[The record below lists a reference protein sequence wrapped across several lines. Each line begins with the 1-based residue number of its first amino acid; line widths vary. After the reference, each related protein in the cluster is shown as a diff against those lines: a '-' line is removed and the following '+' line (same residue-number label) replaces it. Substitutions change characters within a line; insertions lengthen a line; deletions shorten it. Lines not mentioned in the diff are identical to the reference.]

1 MKLVFLPV
9 VLVLLGLCACSDDD
23 SGTSSMEDVEFQC
36 NVTGGYDW
44 VQQEIISPNTGVSI
58 AKVKKNDDGSQTAYF
73 IEKLDKVSMRNF
85 NKKCDSLE
93 RLSRRFDD
101 GSFICK
107 DSRVEFSITAPADEV
122 GQAISEIKEDMEEE
136 CDYYEQKYGRNKNKS
151 SSSKESSSS
160 IMSSSS
166 TSSSSLSSSSLS
178 SSSLSSSSSSSLSS
192 SSSFDENAYLYWYN
206 GSTWAVSITSNCLDS
221 ECFEDFENF
230 DFESATVSTS
240 TEGVNGGK
248 ALLLSGSGYIVLP
261 WDMNQEINEGSLD
274 FYFKPGEGFRESGS
288 YALVGNDGARMNL
301 IYWEGSLLFSKNLA
315 NTYIT
320 VAAEVSLNKDG
331 WNRITA
337 EWNAETGLIAI
348 FLDGK
353 QLVSK
358 VTEFAYYSPSDRGR
372 SDNVVMV
379 GHKGSC
385 CIDQLSEELF
395 GVGAFDNIRVVTNN
409 IFEITDISS
418 SSNEEESSSSSDEN
432 EDSSAE

>member
-1 MKLVFLPV
+1 MQMKLVFLPG
-9 VLVLLGLCACSDDD
+9 VLMLLGLFACSDND
-23 SGTSSMEDVEFQC
+23 SGTNSMEGGKFQC
-36 NVTGGYDW
+36 NVTSGVDW
-44 VQQEIISPNTGVSI
+44 VQQEIISPYTGVSV
-58 AKVKKNDDGSQTAYF
+58 AKVVEYDDGSQTAFF
-73 IEKLDKVSMRNF
+73 IEKLDKMNRLAFSE
-85 NKKCDSLE
+85 KCDSLK
-93 RLSRRFDD
+93 RMSQRFDE
-101 GSFICK
+101 GSLVCK
-107 DSRVEFSITAPADEV
+107 NSRIEFSITVSVDEV
-122 GQAISEIKEDMEEE
+122 SQSIKQIKRDMLEQCEEYAEEYYDDEEE
-136 CDYYEQKYGRNKNKS
+136 S

-166 TSSSSLSSSSLS
+166 SSSSSSSRS
-178 SSSLSSSSSSSLSS
+178 SSSLSSSSSSSS

-353 QLVSK
+353 QLASK
-358 VTEFAYYSPSDRGR
+358 ETEFAYYSPSDRGR